1 MHFPNGAGHSVA
13 GAQRRSHMLTRT
25 TTDETRTSMTE
36 RCHRCGGLMVKEK
49 FTVDFAALDF
59 EGWRCVVCGEIID
72 PLIMANRKAHRA
84 KVLPA
89 PRLRTLKPV
98 R

>member
-1 MHFPNGAGHSVA
+1 
-13 GAQRRSHMLTRT
+13 
-25 TTDETRTSMTE
+25 
-36 RCHRCGGLMVKEK
+36 MVKEK

-59 EGWRCVVCGEIID
+59 EGWRCLVCGEIID
-72 PLIMANRKAHRA
+72 PLIMDNRKAHRA

-89 PRLRTLKPV
+89 PRMRTLKPV

>member
-1 MHFPNGAGHSVA
+1 MST
-13 GAQRRSHMLTRT
+13 QTQT
-25 TTDETRTSMTE
+25 QTSTTE

-72 PLIMANRKAHRA
+72 PLIMANRNAYGA
-84 KVLPA
+84 KKRPA
-89 PRLRTLKPV
+89 PSMRTLRPV

>member
-1 MHFPNGAGHSVA
+1 MS
-13 GAQRRSHMLTRT
+13 TRT
-25 TTDETRTSMTE
+25 ETQTNTTE

-59 EGWRCVVCGEIID
+59 EGWRCLVCGEIID
-72 PLIMANRKAHRA
+72 PLIMDNRKAHRA

-89 PRLRTLKPV
+89 PRMRTLKPV